1 MRHFPT
7 SLLFCFLL
15 FASPLGVLAPRAEP
29 ALPTTY
35 VTDWAHLMP
44 AGLYD
49 FIPLEGMSASDWA
62 DPDFQKKILDAERK
76 IRPELNKAD
85 VVLPGYMVPLVYEG
99 TDVFEFLLVPSAGQ
113 CIHVPPPPVN
123 QTIFIKLDE
132 PTRMRTYGEPVI
144 VQGQLSTTGAVT
156 EYTDTGY
163 RILADEV
170 VDFSF
175 DELDIRLSAIEGAA
189 N

>member
-7 SLLFCFLL
+7 SLLLCFLL

-113 CIHVPPPPVN
+113 CIHGRPA
-123 QTIFIKLDE
+123 
-132 PTRMRTYGEPVI
+132 
-144 VQGQLSTTGAVT
+144 GQPDHIHQA
-156 EYTDTGY
+156 
-163 RILADEV
+163 
-170 VDFSF
+170 
-175 DELDIRLSAIEGAA
+175 
-189 N
+189 